1 MFFEYQRLI
10 NWIDRFLA
18 RAQKP
23 RCPPG
28 CAVCCRPDLALFPVE
43 AFRLRKAFLGLPAEA
58 RARIRSEKGPRGP
71 WCSLLVGG
79 GCLLYPE
86 RPVLCRTHGVPFFT
100 KAEGEEDAW
109 EVHGGCEVLEGPDV
123 FLSENPAAVSLL
135 DLDRVN
141 EALAAVNLNFLRSL
155 PLSAAGLPDRIP
167 VERIVQPWGWEQ
179 IDAYL

>member
-1 MFFEYQRLI
+1 MFSEYERLI
-10 NWIDRFLA
+10 HWIDRFLA
-18 RAQKP
+18 RIQKP
-23 RCPPG
+23 RCPSG

-43 AFRLRKAFLGLPAEA
+43 AFRLRKAFLDLPAEA
-58 RARIRSEKGPRGP
+58 RRSVRSERGSGGPA
-71 WCSLLVGG
+71 CSLLVGG

-100 KAEGEEDAW
+100 KTEEEAEAW

-123 FLSENPAAVSLL
+123 LLANHPAGISLL

-141 EALAAVNLNFLRSL
+141 EALAAVNLNFLRNL
-155 PLSAAGLPDRIP
+155 PLSGTGLPDRIP
-167 VERIVQPWGWEQ
+167 IERIVQPCGWEQ